1 MLHTSLIQLS
11 LICSYLLKSF
21 LKYKMYFLRVLRVLR
36 FCYAFTDPNSFWG
49 FRETGPRPLKG
60 ALGMQWGAMRGGYI
74 VAVLQHAFLNYFT
87 GKTTKMYFVI
97 KDLLLRILQLE
108 QLSERICSINIRE
121 NKNKIQ

>member
-1 MLHTSLIQLS
+1 MAGSISFSEGRAFLS
-11 LICSYLLKSF
+11 IPDSTVKQIIS
-21 LKYKMYFLRVLRVLR
+21 R
-36 FCYAFTDPNSFWG
+36 F
-49 FRETGPRPLKG
+49 K
-60 ALGMQWGAMRGGYI
+60 AMRGGYI